1 MLEISQLLKKHAIN
15 ITPVTIVG
23 EETQGHDK
31 ELLNLAI
38 NKGSRRHTK
47 PREEVV
53 ELAAEMV
60 ESVYL
65 YSTKYIHMTV
75 TISNQLINS

>member
-23 EETQGHDK
+23 EETQDHDK

-47 PREEVV
+47 P
-53 ELAAEMV
+53 
-60 ESVYL
+60 
-65 YSTKYIHMTV
+65 
-75 TISNQLINS
+75 